1 MLYSIINTE
10 KGKAHGFNPA
20 LHNTI
25 GDRMVVNENELR
37 HVSDDIYEA
46 ARILGGDIMQPGE
59 VMEEL
64 KKTGKTKRNNE

>member
-1 MLYSIINTE
+1 MLYSIIDTE
-10 KGKAHGFNPA
+10 RGRAHGIDPA

-25 GDRMVVNENELR
+25 DGRMVVNENELR

-64 KKTGKTKRNNE
+64 KKDRQNKAKQ

>member
-10 KGKAHGFNPA
+10 KGRAHGFNPA

-37 HVSDDIYEA
+37 HVSYDIFEA

-64 KKTGKTKRNNE
+64 KNKKKRNNE